1 MKSGI
6 ALAKSKSDGRKPLKP
21 SGPMPSRDERYAAG
35 KALRDRVSRKEHGQ
49 WSAAHDR
56 RNPVSMVVESGNGR
70 IPELIPI
77 RNGRMM
83 VSPFTFYRG
92 TANIMAADLASTPAT
107 GIRAQLCGDSHLLN
121 FGGFATPERRLVL
134 DINDFDETLPGP
146 WEWDLKRLAA
156 SFTMAA
162 RSNGFSKA
170 DQRDAAQTCA
180 ESYREHIG
188 KYADMPT
195 LDVWYAALDVTK
207 VMSSATD
214 KAARVR
220 LRKRI
225 KKEKARTVTEHES
238 PSMAEKKNGKYV
250 IKDNPPL
257 IYHPQLLDLAAD
269 WDNIQQAF
277 ARYRDTLD
285 DERKVLL
292 DGYHLVDVA
301 LKVVGVGSVG
311 TVCAIGLMMA
321 APDDVLFLQIK
332 QAGPSVLEPYAG
344 KSVYDNHGERV
355 VAGQRLMQSASDIF
369 LGWTFGKERRHFY
382 IRQLRDM
389 KMKALVEVFNPTTML
404 DYAMLCGWTLARAH
418 AKSGDPAMIAGYLG
432 KSDVFDRAIA
442 SFSEQYADQAERDH
456 AAFMQAIR
464 QGRIQAE
471 AVH

>member
-1 MKSGI
+1 MKSGV
-6 ALAKSKSDGRKPLKP
+6 APAKSKSDGRKPLNP

-35 KALRDRVSRKEHGQ
+35 KALRDHVPRKEHGQ

-56 RNPVSMVVESGNGR
+56 RNPVSMVIESGNGR

-188 KYADMPT
+188 EYADMPT

-238 PSMAEKKNGKYV
+238 P
-250 IKDNPPL
+250 
-257 IYHPQLLDLAAD
+257 
-269 WDNIQQAF
+269 
-277 ARYRDTLD
+277 
-285 DERKVLL
+285 
-292 DGYHLVDVA
+292 
-301 LKVVGVGSVG
+301 
-311 TVCAIGLMMA
+311 
-321 APDDVLFLQIK
+321 
-332 QAGPSVLEPYAG
+332 
-344 KSVYDNHGERV
+344 
-355 VAGQRLMQSASDIF
+355 
-369 LGWTFGKERRHFY
+369 
-382 IRQLRDM
+382 
-389 KMKALVEVFNPTTML
+389 
-404 DYAMLCGWTLARAH
+404 
-418 AKSGDPAMIAGYLG
+418 
-432 KSDVFDRAIA
+432 
-442 SFSEQYADQAERDH
+442 
-456 AAFMQAIR
+456 
-464 QGRIQAE
+464 
-471 AVH
+471 